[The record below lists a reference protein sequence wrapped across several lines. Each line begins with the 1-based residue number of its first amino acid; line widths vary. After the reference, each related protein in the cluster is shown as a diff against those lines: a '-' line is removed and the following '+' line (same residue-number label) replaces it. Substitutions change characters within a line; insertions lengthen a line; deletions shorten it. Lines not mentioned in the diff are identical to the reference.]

1 MASLSCK
8 GVVSCH
14 VPAYFGRPSS
24 TLMAMSLPQAFWR
37 LPEFWIWISSPRLI
51 PFPAPQPASSGYSL
65 LVVRVAMVVDSQK
78 SNAAKR
84 TLAKAV
90 FHSLKVSAFIRFGA
104 RVNASDHGYIG
115 ECYFPLENITHLELL
130 VGVVSQPDVA
140 LQFAALG
147 HGVSA
152 AELNGDIGI
161 EGTARVL

>member
-8 GVVSCH
+8 DVMSCH
-14 VPAYFGRPSS
+14 VPAYFGRTSS
-24 TLMAMSLPQAFWR
+24 TSMAMSLPQAFWR
-37 LPEFWIWISSPRLI
+37 LPEFWIWISRYPLI
-51 PFPAPQPASSGYSL
+51 PFPAPQHASSGYSL
-65 LVVRVAMVVDSQK
+65 LVVKVAMVVNSQN
-78 SNAAKR
+78 SDAAKR

-90 FHSLKVSAFIRFGA
+90 VHSLKVGAFIRFGA
-104 RVNASDHGYIG
+104 RVNAGGHGYIG

-140 LQFAALG
+140 LQLAALG

-152 AELNGDIGI
+152 AELNGDIGM